1 MEIIVIIVAIF
12 INISLDNI
20 NTSINELRKTIERK
34 KHE

>member
-1 MEIIVIIVAIF
+1 MEIIVIIVVIF

-20 NTSINELRKTIERK
+20 NTSINELRETIERK